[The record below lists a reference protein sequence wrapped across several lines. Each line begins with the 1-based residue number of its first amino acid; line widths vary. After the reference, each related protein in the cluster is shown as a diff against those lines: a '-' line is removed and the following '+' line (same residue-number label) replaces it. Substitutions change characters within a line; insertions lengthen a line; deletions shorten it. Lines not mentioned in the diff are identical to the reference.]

1 MKDTQ
6 FILEII
12 KELRADASLNYK
24 KEVLARYS
32 DYEPFK
38 EFLIRVYNPRINYYM
53 KKIPDVISYE
63 MKEQNTYDLYNTLD
77 ALSLRLVTGTMA
89 SNLVRDFLLNANQ
102 TVRELFELVI
112 GRDIRAGV
120 GVGIINE
127 VYKGLIEDTFYQRC
141 SKLDEKTLERFDAIP
156 DGFLT
161 QAKLDGIFSYIIK
174 ANDTVYMLTRAGTVW
189 TSDSLKEDMLKC
201 SDGVYIG
208 EGLIYKDGKPLDR
221 KTGNGLINKF
231 IKRETTLESL
241 QNKIDTVLNSGRY
254 LTGKNLKISE
264 EIKQKEQEFAEIDK
278 AIHFVIWDSL
288 TLPEFEEG
296 VSTRTYTE
304 RFGEAIKATF
314 MTSKLKP
321 VPSYRVYSMK
331 EAQAIADEYISNG
344 GEGAIVKKLDTIWK
358 DGTSKDMVKIK
369 AVLDA
374 DLLCVDVEEGSG
386 KYKGKVGALV
396 LETSCGRLRVK
407 VGTGLNDLDRAKP
420 FDFYIGKVIEIQYN
434 EFIKS
439 KSKTTDSLFLP
450 RFIEVREDKNTTT
463 GYEEIVGCINLKEIK
478 W

>member
-6 FILEII
+6 VILEII

-32 DYEPFK
+32 DYGPFK

-53 KKIPDVISYE
+53 KKIPDVISYG
-63 MKEQNTYDLYNTLD
+63 MKEQSSFELYTLLD
-77 ALSLRLVTGTMA
+77 ALSTRDITGGQA
-89 SNLVRDFLLNANQ
+89 IQVVRDFSLNANQ
-102 TVRELFELVI
+102 TVRELFKLAI

-127 VYKGLIEDTFYQRC
+127 VYKGLIEEIFYCRC
-141 SKLDEKTLERFDAIP
+141 SKLDEKTLERFDIIP

-161 QAKLDGIFSYIIK
+161 QAKADGVFSYIIK
-174 ANDTVYMLTRAGTVW
+174 EDENVYMLTRAGTVW
-189 TSDSLKEDMLKC
+189 ASDRLKGDMVKC

-208 EGLIYKDGKPLDR
+208 EALIYKDGKPLDR

-241 QNKIDTVLNSGRY
+241 QEKLSQETSRKKWDKLQSELKFKLLDFDLIDENLHFVVWDT
-254 LTGKNLKISE
+254 LTL
-264 EIKQKEQEFAEIDK
+264 QEFEQG
-278 AIHFVIWDSL
+278 L
-288 TLPEFEEG
+288 
-296 VSTRTYTE
+296 STRTYTE

-321 VPSYRVYSMK
+321 IPSYRVYSMK
-331 EAQAIADEYISNG
+331 EAQAIADEFISNG
-344 GEGAIVKKLDTIWK
+344 GEGAIIKKLDTIWK

-369 AVLDA
+369 VVLDA
-374 DLLCVDVEEGSG
+374 DLLCVDVEVGSG

-420 FDFYIGKVIEIQYN
+420 FDYYIGKVIEIQYN

-439 KSKTTDSLFLP
+439 KSKSTDSLFLP
-450 RFIEVREDKNTTT
+450 RFVEVREDKNIATS
-463 GYEEIVGCINLKEIK
+463 YEEIAL
-478 W
+478 

>member
-6 FILEII
+6 VILEII
-12 KELRADASLNYK
+12 KELRADTSLNYK

-38 EFLIRVYNPRINYYM
+38 EFLIRVYNPRINYFM
-53 KKIPDVISYE
+53 RKIPDVSKYE
-63 MKEQNTYDLYNTLD
+63 TEPFKEQDMSGLRDTLNV
-77 ALSLRLVTGTMA
+77 LSGRLATGDTA
-89 SNLVRDFLLNANQ
+89 INYVRNFLLATNQ
-102 TVRELFELVI
+102 TVRELFELAI

-127 VYKGLIEDTFYQRC
+127 VYKGLIEEIFYMRC
-141 SKLDEKTLERFDAIP
+141 SKLDEKTLERFDTIP

-161 QAKLDGIFSYIIK
+161 QAKADGVFSYIIK
-174 ANDTVYMLTRAGTVW
+174 ANDTVTMLTRAGTVW
-189 TSDSLKEDMLKC
+189 TSDSLKKDMIEC

-208 EGLIYKDGKPLDR
+208 EALIYKDGKPLER

-241 QNKIDTVLNSGRY
+241 QSKVDAVLNSGRY
-254 LTGKNLKISE
+254 LTGKKLKISE
-264 EIKQKEQEFAEIDK
+264 EIKQKEQEFTEIDK
-278 AIHFVIWDSL
+278 ALHFVIWDSL
-288 TLPEFEEG
+288 TLQEFEEG
-296 VSTRTYTE
+296 LSTRPYTE

-321 VPSYRVYSMK
+321 VSSYRVYSMK
-331 EAQAIADEYISNG
+331 EAQAIADEFISEG

-374 DLLCVDVEEGSG
+374 DLLCVAVEEGSG

-396 LETSCGRLRVK
+396 LETSCGRLKVK
-407 VGTGLNDLDRAKP
+407 VGTGLTDKDRDKP
-420 FDFYIGKVIEIQYN
+420 FDYYIGKVIEIQYN

-439 KSKTTDSLFLP
+439 KGKSTDSLFLP
-450 RFIEVREDKNTTT
+450 RFVEVREDKNTATS
-463 GYEEIVGCINLKEIK
+463 YEEIVG
-478 W
+478 

>member
-6 FILEII
+6 VILEII
-12 KELRADASLNYK
+12 KELREDASLNYK
-24 KEVLARYS
+24 KEVLVRYS

-38 EFLIRVYNPRINYYM
+38 EFLIRVYNPRINYFM
-53 KKIPDVISYE
+53 RKIPDVSKYE
-63 MKEQNTYDLYNTLD
+63 TEPFKEQDMSGLRDTLNV
-77 ALSLRLVTGTMA
+77 LSGRLATGDTA
-89 SNLVRDFLLNANQ
+89 INYVRNFLLEANQ
-102 TVRELFELVI
+102 TVRELFELAI

-127 VYKGLIEDTFYQRC
+127 VYKGLIEETPYMRC
-141 SKLDEKTLERFDAIP
+141 SKLDEKTLERFDSMP
-156 DGFLT
+156 EGFLA
-161 QAKLDGIFSYIIK
+161 QYKSDGIFDYIIK

-189 TSDSLKEDMLKC
+189 TSESLKQDMVECPNK
-201 SDGVYIG
+201 VYVG

-221 KTGNGLINKF
+221 KTGNGMITSY
-231 IKRETTLESL
+231 IKREATLESL
-241 QNKIDTVLNSGRY
+241 QEKLNKAKPNSKQEGN
-254 LTGKNLKISE
+254 LTFELVDKQE
-264 EIKQKEQEFAEIDK
+264 EFEQIDK
-278 AIHFVIWDSL
+278 ALHFVIWDSL
-288 TLPEFEEG
+288 TLEEFEQG
-296 VSTRTYTE
+296 LSTRPYTE

-321 VPSYRVYSMK
+321 VSSYRVYSMK
-331 EAQAIADEYISNG
+331 EAQAIADEFISNG

-374 DLLCVDVEEGSG
+374 DLLCVGVEEGSG

-420 FDFYIGKVIEIQYN
+420 FDYYIGKVIELQYN

-450 RFIEVREDKNTTT
+450 RFIEVREDKNTATS
-463 GYEEIVGCINLKEIK
+463 YEEIVG
-478 W
+478 

>member
-6 FILEII
+6 VILEII

-53 KKIPDVISYE
+53 KKIPDVVSYG
-63 MKEQNTYDLYNTLD
+63 MKEQSTYELYTLLD
-77 ALSLRLVTGTMA
+77 ALSTRDITGGQA
-89 SNLVRDFLLNANQ
+89 IQVVRDFSLNANQ
-102 TVRELFELVI
+102 TVRELFELAI

-120 GVGIINE
+120 GVGIINK
-127 VYKGLIEDTFYQRC
+127 VYKGLVEEIFYQRC
-141 SKLDEKTLERFDAIP
+141 SKLDEKTIARLDMRYE
-156 DGFLT
+156 GWLT
-161 QAKLDGIFSYIIK
+161 QKKLDGTFSYIIIQGGVV
-174 ANDTVYMLTRAGTVW
+174 TLLTRAGTQW
-189 TSDSLKEDMLKC
+189 TSDKLSEELKGVEDIVL
-201 SDGVYIG
+201 IG
-208 EGLIYKDGKPLDR
+208 EALVKENGRELDR
-221 KTGNGLINKF
+221 KTGNGLINSF
-231 IKRETTLESL
+231 IKREAALDKL
-241 QNKIDTVLNSGRY
+241 LNKYNLSKKVKALDELNDKR
-254 LTGKNLKISE
+254 E
-264 EIKQKEQEFAEIDK
+264 EFYFTDQRLYFEL
-278 AIHFVIWDSL
+278 WDSL
-288 TLPEFEEG
+288 TLQEFEAG
-296 VSTRTYTE
+296 ISARPYTQ
-304 RFGEAIKATF
+304 RFGEAIRVAFSTK
-314 MTSKLKP
+314 SINP
-321 VPSYRVYSMK
+321 VPSFKVYSLK
-331 EAQAIADEYISNG
+331 EAEDIAKDYMEEGY
-344 GEGAIVKKLDTIWK
+344 EGAILKKSDSIWK

-420 FDFYIGKVIEIQYN
+420 FDFYVGKVIEIQYN

-439 KSKTTDSLFLP
+439 KSKSTDSLFLP
-450 RFIEVREDKNTTT
+450 RFVEVREDKNTATS
-463 GYEEIVGCINLKEIK
+463 YVEIVGWIDLKEIK

>member
-1 MKDTQ
+1 MKDAQ
-6 FILEII
+6 IILEII

-24 KEVLARYS
+24 KEILARYS

-38 EFLIRVYNPRINYYM
+38 EFLIRVYNPRVNYYM
-53 KKIPDVISYE
+53 RKLPDVISYG
-63 MKEQNTYDLYNTLD
+63 MKEQSTHELYVTLD
-77 ALSLRLVTGTMA
+77 ALSSRIITGGEA
-89 SNLVRDFLLNANQ
+89 LEHVRNFLLEANQ
-102 TVRELFELVI
+102 TIRELFELVI

-127 VYKGLIEDTFYQRC
+127 VYKGLIEEIFYMRC
-141 SKLDEKTLERFDAIP
+141 SKLDEKALERFDSIP

-161 QAKLDGIFSYIIK
+161 QKKSDGQFSYIIIR
-174 ANDTVYMLTRAGTVW
+174 DGEVSFLTRAGTQW
-189 TSDSLKEDMLKC
+189 TSEKLSKELKHLPNC
-201 SDGVYIG
+201 VIIG
-208 EGLIYKDGKPLDR
+208 EALIIEDGKVFDR
-221 KTGNGLINKF
+221 KTGNGLLTKF
-231 IKRETTLESL
+231 IKRESTLETL
-241 QNKIDTVLNSGRY
+241 EDKARSGRTKDIAE
-254 LTGKNLKISE
+254 LDNKRD
-264 EIKQKEQEFAEIDK
+264 EFNWIDER
-278 AIHFVIWDSL
+278 INFQVWDSL
-288 TLPEFEEG
+288 TLEEFEQG
-296 VSTRTYTE
+296 LSTRPYTE

-331 EAQAIADEYISNG
+331 EAQAIADEFISEG

-396 LETSCGRLRVK
+396 LETSCGRLKVK

-420 FDFYIGKVIEIQYN
+420 FDYYVGKVIEIQYN

-439 KSKTTDSLFLP
+439 KSKNTDSLFLP
-450 RFIEVREDKNTTT
+450 RFVEVREDKNTATS
-463 GYEEIVGCINLKEIK
+463 YEEIIG
-478 W
+478 

>member
-1 MKDTQ
+1 MKDAQ
-6 FILEII
+6 LILEII

-24 KEVLARYS
+24 KEILTVYD

-53 KKIPDVISYE
+53 KKIPDVVSYG
-63 MKEQNTYDLYNTLD
+63 MKEQSTHELYATLD
-77 ALSLRLVTGTMA
+77 ALSSRIITGGDA
-89 SNLVRDFLLNANQ
+89 INYVRNFLLEANQ
-102 TVRELFELVI
+102 TVRELFELAI

-127 VYKGLIEDTFYQRC
+127 VYKGLVEEIPYCRC
-141 SKLDEKTLERFDAIP
+141 SKLDEKTLERFDTMP
-156 DGFLT
+156 DGFLA
-161 QAKLDGIFSYIIK
+161 QAKLDGQFSYIIK
-174 ANDTVYMLTRAGTVW
+174 EDDIVYMLTRAGTVW
-189 TSDSLKEDMLKC
+189 TSESLKEDMVKC

-208 EGLIYKDGKPLDR
+208 EALIYKEGKPLDR

-231 IKRETTLESL
+231 IKRETTLVSL
-241 QNKIDTVLNSGRY
+241 QEKAKR
-254 LTGKNLKISE
+254 GKTKDIAELGSRRD
-264 EIKQKEQEFAEIDK
+264 EFEWIDK
-278 AIHFVIWDSL
+278 ALHFVIWDSL
-288 TLPEFEEG
+288 NLQEFEEG
-296 VSTRTYTE
+296 LSTRTYTE

-321 VPSYRVYSMK
+321 VSSYRVYSMK

-420 FDFYIGKVIEIQYN
+420 FDFYVGKVIEIQYN

-439 KSKTTDSLFLP
+439 KSKSTDSLFLP
-450 RFIEVREDKNTTT
+450 RFVEVREDKNTATS
-463 GYEEIVGCINLKEIK
+463 YEEIVG
-478 W
+478 

>member
-6 FILEII
+6 VILEII

-53 KKIPDVISYE
+53 KKIPDIVSYE
-63 MKEQNTYDLYNTLD
+63 MKEQSSFELYTLLD
-77 ALSLRLVTGTMA
+77 ALSTRDITGGQA
-89 SNLVRDFLLNANQ
+89 IQVVREFLLNANQ
-102 TVRELFELVI
+102 TVRELFELAI

-127 VYKGLIEDTFYQRC
+127 VYKGLVEDTFYQRC
-141 SKLDEKTLERFDAIP
+141 SKLDEKTLERFDTIP
-156 DGFLT
+156 DGFLA
-161 QAKLDGIFSYIIK
+161 QDKLDGIFNYIIK
-174 ANDTVYMLTRAGTVW
+174 ANDTVYMLTRAGTAW

-208 EGLIYKDGKPLDR
+208 EALIYKDGKPLDR

-231 IKRETTLESL
+231 IKREATLGSL
-241 QNKIDTVLNSGRY
+241 QEKAKKGKTKDIAELGNRRDEFEWID
-254 LTGKNLKISE
+254 KNL
-264 EIKQKEQEFAEIDK
+264 
-278 AIHFVIWDSL
+278 HFVIWDSL
-288 TLPEFEEG
+288 TLKEFEEG
-296 VSTRTYTE
+296 LSTRPYTE

-321 VPSYRVYSMK
+321 VSSYRVYSMK

-374 DLLCVDVEEGSG
+374 DLLCIDVEEGSG

-420 FDFYIGKVIEIQYN
+420 FDYYIGKVIEIQYN

-439 KSKTTDSLFLP
+439 KSKSTDSLFLP
-450 RFIEVREDKNTTT
+450 RFVEVREDKNTATS
-463 GYEEIVGCINLKEIK
+463 YEEIVG
-478 W
+478 

>member
-1 MKDTQ
+1 MDASSI
-6 FILEII
+6 ILEII
-12 KELRADASLNYK
+12 KELRQDSSLNYK
-24 KEVLARYS
+24 KDILRKYS

-53 KKIPDVISYE
+53 KKIPDIVSYE
-63 MKEQNTYDLYNTLD
+63 TKEQNLSGLRDVLNVLSGRMATGND
-77 ALSLRLVTGTMA
+77 AI
-89 SNLVRDFLLNANQ
+89 NYVRNFLLEATQ
-102 TVRELFELVI
+102 TVRELFELAI

-141 SKLDEKTLERFDAIP
+141 SKLDEKTLERFDTMP
-156 DGFLT
+156 EGFLT
-161 QAKLDGIFSYIIK
+161 QAKLDGQFSYIIK
-174 ANDTVYMLTRAGTVW
+174 ANDTLTMLTRAGTAW
-189 TSDSLKEDMLKC
+189 ISDNLKEDMLKC

-208 EGLIYKDGKPLDR
+208 EALIYKDGKPLDR

-278 AIHFVIWDSL
+278 ALHFVIWDSL
-288 TLPEFEEG
+288 TLHEFEEG
-296 VSTRTYTE
+296 LSTRPYTE

-321 VPSYRVYSMK
+321 VSSYRVYSMK
-331 EAQAIADEYISNG
+331 EAQAIADDFISEG
-344 GEGAIVKKLDTIWK
+344 GEGAIVKKLDTMWK

-374 DLLCVDVEEGSG
+374 DLLCVDVEGGSG

-439 KSKTTDSLFLP
+439 KSKSTDSLFLP
-450 RFIEVREDKNTTT
+450 RFIEVREDKNTATS
-463 GYEEIVGCINLKEIK
+463 YEEIVG
-478 W
+478 

>member
-1 MKDTQ
+1 MKDAQ
-6 FILEII
+6 VILEII

-32 DYEPFK
+32 DYAPFK
-38 EFLIRVYNPRINYYM
+38 EFLIRVYNPRVNYFQR
-53 KKIPDVISYE
+53 KIPDVVSYG
-63 MKEQNTYDLYNTLD
+63 MKEQSTQELYVILD
-77 ALSLRLVTGTMA
+77 ALSSRIVTGGEA
-89 SNLVRDFLLNANQ
+89 LEYVRNFLLEANQ
-102 TVRELFELVI
+102 TIRELFELAI

-127 VYKGLIEDTFYQRC
+127 VYKDLIEEIFYCRC
-141 SKLDEKTLERFDAIP
+141 GKLDEKTLERFDSMP
-156 DGFLT
+156 DGFLA

-174 ANDTVYMLTRAGTVW
+174 EDENVYMLTRAGTAW
-189 TSDSLKEDMLKC
+189 TSDSLKEDMIKC

-208 EGLIYKDGKPLDR
+208 EALIYKDGKPLDR

-241 QNKIDTVLNSGRY
+241 EEKAKRGKTKDISELGNRRDEFEWID
-254 LTGKNLKISE
+254 KNL
-264 EIKQKEQEFAEIDK
+264 
-278 AIHFVIWDSL
+278 HFVIWDSL
-288 TLPEFEEG
+288 TLEEFKEG
-296 VSTRTYTE
+296 LSTRPYTE

-314 MTSKLKP
+314 MTTKLKP
-321 VPSYRVYSMK
+321 VPSFRVYSVK
-331 EAQAIADEYISNG
+331 EAQAIADEYISEE
-344 GEGAIVKKLDTIWK
+344 GEGAIIKKLDTVWK

-396 LETSCGRLRVK
+396 LETVCGKLRVK
-407 VGTGLNDLDRAKP
+407 VGTGLTDLDRAKP
-420 FDFYIGKVIEIQYN
+420 FDYYIGKVIEIQYN

-439 KSKTTDSLFLP
+439 KSKNTDSLFLP
-450 RFIEVREDKNTTT
+450 RFVEVREDKNTATS
-463 GYEEIVGCINLKEIK
+463 YEEIVG
-478 W
+478 

>member
-1 MKDTQ
+1 MKDAQ
-6 FILEII
+6 IILEII

-24 KEVLARYS
+24 REILARYS

-38 EFLIRVYNPRINYYM
+38 EFLIRVYNPRINYYQR
-53 KKIPDVISYE
+53 KIPDVISYG
-63 MKEQNTYDLYNTLD
+63 MKEQSTQELYVTLD
-77 ALSLRLVTGTMA
+77 ALSTRSITGGEA
-89 SNLVRDFLLNANQ
+89 INYVRNFILEANQ
-102 TVRELFELVI
+102 TVRELFELAI

-127 VYKGLIEDTFYQRC
+127 VYKGLIEEIPYQRC
-141 SKLDEKTLERFDAIP
+141 SKLDEKTLERFDTIP

-161 QAKLDGIFSYIIK
+161 QAKLDGIFNYIIK
-174 ANDTVYMLTRAGTVW
+174 ANDTVCMFTRAGTVW
-189 TSDSLKEDMLKC
+189 TSDSLKQDMVKC

-208 EGLIYKDGKPLDR
+208 EALIYKEGKPLDR

-241 QNKIDTVLNSGRY
+241 LEKAKKGKTKDIAELGNRRDEFEWID
-254 LTGKNLKISE
+254 KNL
-264 EIKQKEQEFAEIDK
+264 
-278 AIHFVIWDSL
+278 HFVIWDSL
-288 TLPEFEEG
+288 TLQEFEQG
-296 VSTRTYTE
+296 LSTRPYTE

-321 VPSYRVYSMK
+321 VASYRVYSMK

-374 DLLCVDVEEGSG
+374 DLLCIDVEEGSG

-407 VGTGLNDLDRAKP
+407 VGTGLNDLDRDKP
-420 FDFYIGKVIEIQYN
+420 FNYYIGKVIEIQYN

-439 KSKTTDSLFLP
+439 KSKSTDSLFLP
-450 RFIEVREDKNTTT
+450 RFVEVREDKNTATS
-463 GYEEIVGCINLKEIK
+463 YEEIIG
-478 W
+478 

>member
-1 MKDTQ
+1 MDASNI
-6 FILEII
+6 ILEII
-12 KELRADASLNYK
+12 KELRQDSSLNYK
-24 KEVLARYS
+24 KDILRKYS
-32 DYEPFK
+32 DYEPFQK
-38 EFLIRVYNPRINYYM
+38 FLVYVYNPRVNYFM
-53 KKIPDVISYE
+53 KKIPDVISYGQT
-63 MKEQNTYDLYNTLD
+63 EQNITEMY
-77 ALSLRLVTGTMA
+77 SLLEQLKQREITGNQA
-89 SNLVRDFLLNANQ
+89 QEVVREYLLNTNQ
-102 TVRELFELVI
+102 TVRELFELAI

-127 VYKGLIEDTFYQRC
+127 VYKGLIEETFYCRC
-141 SKLDEKTLERFDAIP
+141 SKLDEKTLERFDTIP
-156 DGFLT
+156 NGFLT
-161 QAKLDGIFSYIIK
+161 QMKADGVFSYIIK
-174 ANDTVYMLTRAGTVW
+174 ANDTVTMLTRAGTAW
-189 TSDSLKEDMLKC
+189 TSDNLKEDMLKC

-208 EGLIYKDGKPLDR
+208 EALIYKEGKPLDR

-241 QNKIDTVLNSGRY
+241 QSKIDAVLNSGRY

-264 EIKQKEQEFAEIDK
+264 EIKQKEQEFAEIDR
-278 AIHFVIWDSL
+278 ALHFVIWDSL
-288 TLPEFEEG
+288 TLQEFEEG
-296 VSTRTYTE
+296 LSTRPYTE

-321 VPSYRVYSMK
+321 VSSYRVYSMK
-331 EAQAIADEYISNG
+331 EAQAIADDYISEG

-407 VGTGLNDLDRAKP
+407 VGTGLNDSDRAKP
-420 FDFYIGKVIEIQYN
+420 FDYYVGKVIEIQYN

-439 KSKTTDSLFLP
+439 KSKSTDSLFLP
-450 RFIEVREDKNTTT
+450 RFVEVREDKNTATS
-463 GYEEIVGCINLKEIK
+463 YEEIVG
-478 W
+478 

>member
-6 FILEII
+6 VILEII
-12 KELRADASLNYK
+12 KELRADTSLNYK

-53 KKIPDVISYE
+53 KKIPIMNYYETEEQDMSGLRDVLNVLSGR
-63 MKEQNTYDLYNTLD
+63 MATGND
-77 ALSLRLVTGTMA
+77 AI
-89 SNLVRDFLLNANQ
+89 NYVRNFLLEANQ
-102 TVRELFELVI
+102 PVRELFELAI

-127 VYKGLIEDTFYQRC
+127 VYKGLVEEIPYMRC
-141 SKLDEKTLERFDAIP
+141 SKLDEKTLERFDMMP

-161 QAKLDGIFSYIIK
+161 QAKLDGQFSYIIK
-174 ANDTVYMLTRAGTVW
+174 ANDTVIMLTRAGTVW
-189 TSDSLKEDMLKC
+189 SSDSLKEDMVKC
-201 SDGVYIG
+201 SNGVYIG
-208 EGLIYKDGKPLDR
+208 EALIYKEGKPLDR
-221 KTGNGLINKF
+221 KTGNGMITSF
-231 IKRETTLESL
+231 IKREATLESL
-241 QNKIDTVLNSGRY
+241 QSKIDAVLNSGRY
-254 LTGKNLKISE
+254 LTGKNLKISG
-264 EIKQKEQEFAEIDK
+264 EIKQKELEFDETDEAL
-278 AIHFVIWDSL
+278 HFVIWDSL
-288 TLPEFEEG
+288 TLQEFEEG

-321 VPSYRVYSMK
+321 VSSYRVYSMK

-374 DLLCVDVEEGSG
+374 DLLCIDVEEGSG

-407 VGTGLNDLDRAKP
+407 VGTGLTDKDRDKP
-420 FDFYIGKVIEIQYN
+420 FDYYIGKVIEIQYN

-439 KSKTTDSLFLP
+439 KSKSTDSLFLP
-450 RFIEVREDKNTTT
+450 RFVEVRGDKNTATS
-463 GYEEIVGCINLKEIK
+463 YEEIIG
-478 W
+478 

>member
-6 FILEII
+6 VILEII

-53 KKIPDVISYE
+53 KKIPAMNYYE
-63 MKEQNTYDLYNTLD
+63 TKEQDMSGLRDVLNVLSGRMATGND
-77 ALSLRLVTGTMA
+77 AI
-89 SNLVRDFLLNANQ
+89 NYVRNFLLEANQ
-102 TVRELFELVI
+102 TVRELFELAI

-127 VYKGLIEDTFYQRC
+127 VYKGLIEETFYQRC
-141 SKLDEKTLERFDAIP
+141 SKLDEKALERFDTMP

-161 QAKLDGIFSYIIK
+161 QAKADGLFSYIIK
-174 ANDTVYMLTRAGTVW
+174 ANDTVIMLTRAGTVW
-189 TSDSLKEDMLKC
+189 TSESLKQDMVECPDK
-201 SDGVYIG
+201 VYVG

-241 QNKIDTVLNSGRY
+241 QEKLNKGNPKS
-254 LTGKNLKISE
+254 LKE
-264 EIKQKEQEFAEIDK
+264 LETKRLEFAEIDK
-278 AIHFVIWDSL
+278 ALHFVIWDSL
-288 TLPEFEEG
+288 TLEEFEEG
-296 VSTRTYTE
+296 ISTRPYIE

-314 MTSKLKP
+314 MASKLKP
-321 VPSYRVYSMK
+321 VSSYRVYSMK
-331 EAQAIADEYISNG
+331 EAQAIADEFISEG
-344 GEGAIVKKLDTIWK
+344 GEGAIVKKLDTMWK
-358 DGTSKDMVKIK
+358 DGTSKDMIKIK

-439 KSKTTDSLFLP
+439 KSKSTDSLFLP
-450 RFIEVREDKNTTT
+450 RFIEVREDKNTATS
-463 GYEEIVGCINLKEIK
+463 YEEIVG
-478 W
+478 